1 MTTFQILQLEPGQA
15 QPVAVRPLYQD
26 AQFPMGSIHST
37 LTSFPRQLQA
47 WLEWR
52 EVQRAAEGI
61 HSSQTGT
68 LSGVHDCLPSREL
81 VNIQGQEEHKSSC

>member
-15 QPVAVRPLYQD
+15 QPVAVSPLYQD
-26 AQFPMGSIHST
+26 AQFPVGSIHST

-52 EVQRAAEGI
+52 EVQRAHRRDPFITDQYSLWRPRTVSPEG
-61 HSSQTGT
+61 SW
-68 LSGVHDCLPSREL
+68 
-81 VNIQGQEEHKSSC
+81 